1 MNREG
6 LDKATDEFIQC
17 LNYRQ
22 MRGSDR
28 RWKIA
33 GEVKKEVRALKLKKE
48 KESDIKENTEMKYNG
63 LG

>member
-48 KESDIKENTEMKYNG
+48 KESGLNDNIQMHCKG